1 MAPDWPATLQ
11 SILTSTAIVVGG
23 GWAIWKWG
31 YSEGLRKR
39 REVPDLDGTLSV
51 STVPL
56 SAAKAYLTLQ
66 AAWRNPGPA
75 PIKMCP
81 DHSFVTQYT
90 LQGDP
95 PPGNFRL
102 HGHPGAREICH
113 VPLTWPAYTMG
124 PQTTSL
130 MNEHFIVATD
140 AVYYFNWVVC
150 QGQTFRRSKHHSWC
164 ERDLIWSSSQLA
176 GARKSQ
182 GASSRIRS
190 TLGRARRLLRGP
202 QLIQ

>member
-66 AAWRNPGPA
+66 ALAEPGPGA
-75 PIKMCP
+75 PSPSGLSRSVWPGDGC
-81 DHSFVTQYT
+81 VT
-90 LQGDP
+90 GMS
-95 PPGNFRL
+95 GS
-102 HGHPGAREICH
+102 G
-113 VPLTWPAYTMG
+113 
-124 PQTTSL
+124 
-130 MNEHFIVATD
+130 
-140 AVYYFNWVVC
+140 
-150 QGQTFRRSKHHSWC
+150 
-164 ERDLIWSSSQLA
+164 WSSGQAS
-176 GARKSQ
+176 
-182 GASSRIRS
+182 GASC
-190 TLGRARRLLRGP
+190 GRASE
-202 QLIQ
+202 